1 MAKAFEDYVKDF
13 EQYLKPGWG
22 LKPAAKEEKVA
33 AVAEVTPVLDEAE
46 KELVRAVQG
55 EIDKLKPR
63 YIGVIVR
70 FNPLLFHAAV
80 VEKVE
85 AKYGEKNPCTIAFQ
99 AADLGMVT
107 PCASLEQ
114 AQGYWDYLV
123 GLYEQAFVHIFGYGY
138 ADAVEKVREPGC
150 PKCTPPEV
158 GAKCGGWMSLQAK
171 AHYMGDEFYVILL
184 YLEDTLQKHDD
195 LNKLIA
201 AGVSWVKV
209 KRSLGPWD
217 TLYHVGNL
225 ARYIQK

>member
-22 LKPAAKEEKVA
+22 LKPAVKEEKAPTEVGVVEA
-33 AVAEVTPVLDEAE
+33 APVLDEAE
-46 KELVRAVQG
+46 KELVKAIQA
-55 EIDKLKPR
+55 EIDKQPVS
-63 YIGVIVR
+63 VIVR

-85 AKYGEKNPCTIAFQ
+85 AKYGEKNPSTIAFQ

-123 GLYEQAFVHIFGYGY
+123 ALYEEGFAHIFGYGY

-150 PKCTPPEV
+150 PKCTGEFT
-158 GAKCGGWMSLQAK
+158 KCGGWMSLQAK
-171 AHYMGDEFYVILL
+171 AHYMGDPFYVILL

-209 KRSLGPWD
+209 KRSLGPYD

-225 ARYIQK
+225 ARSIQK